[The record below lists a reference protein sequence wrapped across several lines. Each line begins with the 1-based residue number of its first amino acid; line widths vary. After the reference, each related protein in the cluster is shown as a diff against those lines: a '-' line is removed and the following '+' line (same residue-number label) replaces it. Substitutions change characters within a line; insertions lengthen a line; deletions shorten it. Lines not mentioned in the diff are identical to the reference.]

1 MVKRLAIGVIMSA
14 LALIM
19 QLMGNS
25 LSYVVVAC
33 AIFFIATGV
42 IEAVKSKSQQED
54 EEAEEA
60 EEDEEDEEDLYFDR
74 EQFRKT
80 VAKDFFKKFQP

>member
-54 EEAEEA
+54 EEAEE
-60 EEDEEDEEDLYFDR
+60 DEEDEEDLYFDR

>member
-25 LSYVVVAC
+25 LSYVVAVC

-54 EEAEEA
+54 EEAE
-60 EEDEEDEEDLYFDR
+60 DEEDEDLYFDR

>member
-25 LSYVVVAC
+25 LSYVVAAC

-42 IEAVKSKSQQED
+42 IEAVKSKSQQ
-54 EEAEEA
+54 
-60 EEDEEDEEDLYFDR
+60 EDEEDEEDLYFDR

>member
-25 LSYVVVAC
+25 LSYVVAAC

-54 EEAEEA
+54 EEAE
-60 EEDEEDEEDLYFDR
+60 DEEDEDLYFDR

-80 VAKDFFKKFQP
+80 VAKNFFKKFQP

>member
-25 LSYVVVAC
+25 LSYVVAAC

-54 EEAEEA
+54 EEDEEA
-60 EEDEEDEEDLYFDR
+60 EDEEDEEDLYFDR

>member
-25 LSYVVVAC
+25 LSYVVAAC

-54 EEAEEA
+54 EEAEE
-60 EEDEEDEEDLYFDR
+60 DEEDEEDLYFDR

-80 VAKDFFKKFQP
+80 VAKDYFKKFQP

>member
-25 LSYVVVAC
+25 LSYVVAAC

-54 EEAEEA
+54 EEDEEA
-60 EEDEEDEEDLYFDR
+60 EEDEEDLYFDR

>member
-25 LSYVVVAC
+25 LSYVVAAC

-54 EEAEEA
+54 EEAE
-60 EEDEEDEEDLYFDR
+60 DEEDEDLYFDR

>member
-25 LSYVVVAC
+25 LSYVVAAC

-60 EEDEEDEEDLYFDR
+60 EEDEEDLYFDR

>member
-25 LSYVVVAC
+25 LSYVVAAC

-54 EEAEEA
+54 EEA

>member
-19 QLMGNS
+19 QLMVNS
-25 LSYVVVAC
+25 LSYVVAAC

-54 EEAEEA
+54 EEA